1 MRFCPQNLILQK
13 NGLFK
18 LSNFSYVRYINNK
31 FENDFTEFTEQDQFT
46 DPHFKKTKNVGF
58 HTDIYSYGVI
68 LEKKY
73 KIWKL
78 S

>member
-31 FENDFTEFTEQDQFT
+31 FENDFTEFTEQD
-46 DPHFKKTKNVGF
+46 
-58 HTDIYSYGVI
+58 
-68 LEKKY
+68 
-73 KIWKL
+73 
-78 S
+78 